1 MMNTARHPSFPLL
14 AGMAA
19 LLCVP
24 AVLWGCASSGKNAD
38 KTPVSREGGPAAA
51 QPAFP
56 AVSFAPET
64 MPAGDLVRRIG
75 EEVGGGL
82 VLINGLEEHSV
93 PAFSVNNAPYGELA
107 GSVAEAVG
115 CEALPLPHA
124 WVILPYEYA
133 SLLETDLSGSLPP
146 ETAALTGTV
155 AFGGKTP
162 MYNVL
167 SVLSQNLGVTLVADN
182 QLSETRCGELFL
194 GPAPLSGIL
203 EAVWISARVPREAY
217 AVETVGSAVFFRSVR
232 NATPPS
238 LLLNA
243 DALTPEQRAVVD
255 RVVDAVLPEPGD
267 APAETAFSA
276 RPKPLKDVLTPLS
289 RQLGVVVSAKT
300 VFAEVPVSPCVFKG
314 ARVAEVMDLML
325 RQWPTDKVGWEVSGE
340 ELLIRPR

>member
-1 MMNTARHPSFPLL
+1 MMNTARPPSFSLL

-19 LLCVP
+19 LCC
-24 AVLWGCASSGKNAD
+24 ATALWGCASSGKRAD
-38 KTPVSREGGPAAA
+38 KQAVSLEGGSAVSP
-51 QPAFP
+51 PSFP
-56 AVSFAPET
+56 SVSFAPET

-93 PAFSVNNAPYGELA
+93 PAFDVNNAPYGELA
-107 GSVAEAVG
+107 GRVAEAVQ
-115 CEALPLPHA
+115 CEARPLPHA
-124 WVILPYEYA
+124 WVILPSAYTP
-133 SLLETDLSGSLPP
+133 LLETDLSGSLPP

-167 SVLSQNLGVTLVADN
+167 SVLSHTMGVTLVADN

-194 GPAPLSGIL
+194 GPAPLSSIL

-217 AVETVGSAVFFRSVR
+217 AVETIGNAVFFRSVR
-232 NATPPS
+232 NATPSS

-243 DALTPEQRAVVD
+243 EALTPEQRAVVD

-267 APAETAFSA
+267 DPAATAFSA
-276 RPKPLKDVLTPLS
+276 RPKPLRDVLTPLS
-289 RQLGVVVSAKT
+289 RQLGVVVSAKS

-314 ARVAEVMDLML
+314 ARVAEVMDLLL

>member
-1 MMNTARHPSFPLL
+1 MMNPARQPNFPLL

-19 LLCVP
+19 LLC
-24 AVLWGCASSGKNAD
+24 ATALWGCASSAKKAGKQPAL
-38 KTPVSREGGPAAA
+38 REGGSAAS
-51 QPAFP
+51 QPSFSS
-56 AVSFAPET
+56 VSFKPET
-64 MPAGDLVRRIG
+64 MPATDLVRRIG

-93 PAFSVNNAPYGELA
+93 PAFSLDNAPYGELA
-107 GSVAEAVG
+107 GIVAEAVQ

-124 WVILPYEYA
+124 WVIVPSAYA

-146 ETAALTGTV
+146 EAAALTGTV

-167 SVLSQNLGVTLVADN
+167 SVLSQNMGVTLVADN
-182 QLSETRCGELFL
+182 QLSETRCGEFFL

-203 EAVWISARVPREAY
+203 EAAWISARVPREAY
-217 AVETVGSAVFFRSVR
+217 AVEAVGKAVFFRSVR
-232 NATPPS
+232 NATPSS

-243 DALTPEQRAVVD
+243 DALTPAQRAVVD
-255 RVVDAVLPEPGD
+255 RVVDVVLPEPGGD
-267 APAETAFSA
+267 PAETAFSA
-276 RPKPLKDVLTPLS
+276 RPKPLKEVLTPLS
-289 RQLGVVVSAKT
+289 QQLGVVVSAKS